1 MKKRIEIIID
11 LTACEENIWEQIY
24 ESHVKIAKIKKP
36 WYKRLL
42 SWF

>member
-1 MKKRIEIIID
+1 MKKQIEIIID
-11 LTACEENIWEQIY
+11 LTNGEDKIWEQIY
-24 ESHVKIAKIKKP
+24 EAHARIVKANKP

>member
-1 MKKRIEIIID
+1 MKKQIEIIID
-11 LTACEENIWEQIY
+11 LTTCEENIWEQIH